1 MEQIKRRRKRSKW
14 GLGGIILLLLTSSAA
29 TADMMLTPEST
40 TINVKQVLIAVN
52 LISKLTFEENRPV
65 FIQLLRNMSIK
76 HNSLPLWFRLTNSL
90 DQPVEELACTLSV
103 GRKKLV
109 RFSDDFGEVLF
120 WVPPPRLFSRVL
132 LTAHPDS
139 PIHLHTEL
147 TGGSDMD
154 PRLGFETGEGLLE
167 LRDEKIRVLYPEG
180 YEKQAQELMG
190 ILKEEEKIIDR
201 ITKMRLRPLK
211 VIMSDEPDRFHVGGW
226 GVPLE
231 PTTTDKYKLLPHE
244 WVEGSLS
251 RNCRIYEDPK
261 NRWIGDGLA
270 NYIVFEIYKQ
280 FYPQGFY
287 TLSKT
292 IPQEDSSRAYDLRT
306 WVGGRLRNPSGG
318 ISVGWKGYVLAPYF
332 WAKVVDKSEN
342 PEIIAEFLA
351 EFKTQED
358 KSQQNAIAI
367 LSRLSGLDINKE
379 MVFSGKEYHENIT
392 RYWPGAAAP
401 SGMVLIPGGWFLMGD
416 TSFKPA
422 SPVHRVFLDTFF
434 LDCYEVTNKQFCKF
448 LNAMGN
454 QKEGGSY
461 WFDEW
466 FYSDIIH
473 EGDSFRVKAGRESY
487 PVSQVSWYGAVAY
500 AKWVG
505 KRLPTEAEWEYAA
518 GNGGKTIYPWGN
530 EWHDDYCNWKEGGE
544 LDGYEFT
551 CSVYSFPQGSNRYG
565 CCNMVGNVFEWVADW
580 YAPYNPADTI
590 NPQGPADG
598 GRAQGKVHRGAC
610 YKYEKEW
617 QNRYSRIY
625 GSPTARYPCV
635 GFRCA
640 ADVEKSEPEGN

>member
-1 MEQIKRRRKRSKW
+1 MGQIKRRRKRSKW

-332 WAKVVDKSEN
+332 WAKVADKSGN
-342 PEIIAEFLA
+342 PEIIPEFLE
-351 EFKTQED
+351 EFQSLED
-358 KSQQNAIAI
+358 HTSQNAIAI
-367 LSRLSGLDINKE
+367 LSRRSGLDINKE
-379 MVFSGKEYHENIT
+379 LVITGKEFLENVN
-392 RYWPGAAAP
+392 RYWAIPIPP
-401 SGMVLIPGGWFLMGD
+401 SGMNLIFAGNPFLMGD
-416 TSFKPA
+416 SSEESTSTVRNVQLE
-422 SPVHRVFLDTFF
+422 SFF
-434 LDCYEVTNKQFCKF
+434 LDRYEVTNEQYCKF
-448 LNAMGN
+448 LNAIGN

-461 WFDEW
+461 WLDEW
-466 FYSDIIH
+466 NYPEILH
-473 EGDSFRVKAGRESY
+473 EDTGYIVRPGYENY
-487 PVSQVSWYGAVAY
+487 PVRQVSWYGAAAY
-500 AKWVG
+500 AKWAG
-505 KRLPTEAEWEYAA
+505 KRLPTEAEWEFAA
-518 GNGGKTIYPWGN
+518 SNNGTTLYPWNG
-530 EWHDDYCNWKEGGE
+530 EWHDDYCNWGEEGK
-544 LDGYEFT
+544 LDGYEF
-551 CSVYSFPQGSNRYG
+551 VAPVGSFEQGKNHYD
-565 CCNMVGNVFEWVADW
+565 CYDLVGNVFEWVADW
-580 YAPYNPADTI
+580 YARYNPADTL
-590 NPQGPADG
+590 NPQGPATG
-598 GRAQGKVHRGAC
+598 TLKVHRGGC
-610 YKYEKEW
+610 YKYPKEW
-617 QNRYSRIY
+617 QDRYDRI
-625 GSPTARYPCV
+625 GGPPDARYPCV

-640 ADVEKSEPEGN
+640 ADVPKPEGQSER